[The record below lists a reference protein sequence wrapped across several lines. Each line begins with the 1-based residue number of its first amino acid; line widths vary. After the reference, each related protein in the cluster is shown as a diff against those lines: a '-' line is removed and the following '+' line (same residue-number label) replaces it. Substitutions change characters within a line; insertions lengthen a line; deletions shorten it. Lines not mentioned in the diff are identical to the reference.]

1 MQKVSNSDLLE
12 TISEKYDNEISVYK
26 LVAFEDTILE
36 NKMLTKYVLNS
47 IINYQTISISIKRT
61 INKSIRNNQANL
73 Q

>member
-26 LVAFEDTILE
+26 LVAFEDAILE

>member
-26 LVAFEDTILE
+26 LVAFEDAILE

-61 INKSIRNNQANL
+61 IDKSIRNNQANL